1 MFKLPI
7 SLGIRYLT
15 SSKGAYGSFYS
26 IISIIGLTI
35 GVGALIIVLLKWY
48 LTGFGELAEINHMIR
63 ILVYSA
69 VGSFFMYFDLQL
81 ESRE

>member
-1 MFKLPI
+1 MKKNNMLMKIFMFFI
-7 SLGIRYLT
+7 
-15 SSKGAYGSFYS
+15 F
-26 IISIIGLTI
+26 LTI
-35 GVGALIIVLLKWY
+35 MELIIVLLKWY

>member
-35 GVGALIIVLLKWY
+35 GVGALIIVLSEKYKVLILFFSTLKSSI
-48 LTGFGELAEINHMIR
+48 FELSLKFTLFLIR
-63 ILVYSA
+63 HKYC
-69 VGSFFMYFDLQL
+69 
-81 ESRE
+81 

>member
-1 MFKLPI
+1 MKKNNMLMKIFMFFI
-7 SLGIRYLT
+7 
-15 SSKGAYGSFYS
+15 F
-26 IISIIGLTI
+26 LTI
-35 GVGALIIVLLKWY
+35 IELIVVLLKWY